1 MDGFNAVLQP
11 IESARGLPNSCY
23 TDPAMFEKETK
34 RLFAADWA
42 AIGFGMDVPKPG
54 YVFPVSFLGIPLVMV
69 RGRSGEIKVFEN
81 VCRHRGMIL
90 IEEAKRLSGP
100 ITCPYHAWAYDLDGS
115 LRATPHVGGPDI
127 HEHHSIE
134 CANLSLNEVPSA
146 IWRDVVYVN
155 LSSQAAPFED
165 KAAALRCRWAEFE
178 QDLYFG
184 GDESYF
190 ELNVACNWK
199 LAVEN
204 YCEAYHLPFVH
215 PSLNAYSRLEDHYNI
230 LDDTSYA
237 GQGSHV
243 YAPQIS
249 DDGLQFAAFEK
260 LSEKWDKAAEY
271 CAFFPNVLYGVH
283 KDHAFAIVLV
293 PTGQKTTVERI
304 ALYYADQQM
313 LTEDYAFMRAK
324 NATMWKEVFIE
335 DIGVIEGMQA
345 GRMAPSYDGG
355 KFSAIM
361 DYPTHHF
368 HKWVAQRM
376 IQTG

>member
-1 MDGFNAVLQP
+1 MDAFDSVLQP
-11 IESARGLPNSCY
+11 IESAKGLPNSCY
-23 TDPAMFEKETK
+23 TDPAMFEQETK
-34 RLFAADWA
+34 CLFAADWA
-42 AIGFGMDVPKPG
+42 AIGFGFDVPKPG
-54 YVFPVSFLGIPLVMV
+54 CVYPVSFLGIPLVMV

-90 IEEAKRLSGP
+90 IKEAKRLSGP
-100 ITCPYHAWAYDLDGS
+100 LTCPYHAWAYDLDGA
-115 LRATPHVGGPDI
+115 LRATPHVGGPDVNK
-127 HEHHSIE
+127 HHSVE
-134 CANLSLNEVPSA
+134 CANLSLNEVTSA

-155 LSSQAAPFED
+155 LSNQAAPFQN
-165 KAAALRCRWAEFE
+165 KAAALQCRWAEFE

-190 ELNVACNWK
+190 ELDVACNWK
-199 LAVEN
+199 LAIEN

-215 PSLNAYSRLEDHYNI
+215 PSLNRYSRLEDHYNI
-230 LDDTSYA
+230 LDNTSYA

-249 DDGLQFAAFEK
+249 DDGRQFSAFEG
-260 LSEKWDKAAEY
+260 LSKKWDKGADY

-283 KDHAFAIVLV
+283 KDHAFAIVLM

-313 LTEDYAFMRAK
+313 LTEDYAFMRKK
-324 NATMWKEVFIE
+324 NTTMWKEVFIE
-335 DIGVIEGMQA
+335 DIGVIEGMQT

-361 DYPTHHF
+361 DHPTLHF
-368 HKWVAQRM
+368 HKWVAQRLM
-376 IQTG
+376 QIG